1 MQEQTF
7 QLTGLTCESCARF
20 TIKRIKRINAVKHVS
35 VDLATM
41 VATVTAE
48 RPLDKQEIRSA
59 LEGTHYG
66 VTERTKKP

>member
-7 QLTGLTCESCARF
+7 QLTGLTCESCTRF
-20 TIKRIKRINAVKHVS
+20 TAKRIKGIGAVKDVS
-35 VDLATM
+35 VDLASM
-41 VATVTAE
+41 IAKVTAE

-66 VTERTKKP
+66 VAD